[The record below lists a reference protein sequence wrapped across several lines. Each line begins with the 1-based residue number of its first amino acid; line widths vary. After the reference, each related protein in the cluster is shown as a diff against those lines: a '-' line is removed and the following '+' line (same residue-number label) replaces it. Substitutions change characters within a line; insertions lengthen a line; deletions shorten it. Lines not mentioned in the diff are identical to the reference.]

1 MSDLIAKWHKSIKEI
16 PKESWQELK
25 IEHAIPFFEWDWL
38 EALETSKSISK
49 INGWQPIHL
58 SIWKK
63 SRLISF
69 APLYLKTVDS
79 LYLIIPN

>member
-49 INGWQPIHL
+49 INGC
-58 SIWKK
+58 K
-63 SRLISF
+63 
-69 APLYLKTVDS
+69 
-79 LYLIIPN
+79 